1 MQARGCLLPDG
12 PCLGEKQHVNVWH
25 AIERNFDAELVTNI
39 QQRLLSGSSA
49 QVDPEQFVSDEHT
62 KKLVSQLFGMLVEA
76 GVLRTEKVSLCPACS
91 QTLSPGD
98 IQEGICPH
106 CNDNFFESGEP
117 TTDKTIYLAEAE
129 NSRDIPWL
137 LAIHGFNTS
146 GEWQEDFSWLLA
158 TRFRHRAP
166 ALMHK
171 FPILRYG
178 VLFRSKH
185 RKLIAKLE
193 SRVRTAVN
201 RAEQSGIV
209 DPPDIVA
216 HSFGSLLFAKLLESE
231 DAHNLR
237 FGRIILAGSIVR
249 PDYDWDKH
257 IKAGRIDAVFNHCS
271 EKDAVVDFAQY
282 LIPDS
287 GPSGRVGFND
297 KLALNYREKEYGH
310 GTHFEPETMTTNLA
324 LEGPWDQFLRY
335 PKSTHSISFNDHRP
349 SSLWRPAP
357 KAIRFIA
364 RISTILL
371 PWLLGSVAIFFTHLV
386 LR

>member
-1 MQARGCLLPDG
+1 
-12 PCLGEKQHVNVWH
+12 VNVWQ
-25 AIERNFDAELVTNI
+25 AIERKFDAKLVGNVK
-39 QQRLLSGSSA
+39 QRLLSGSSA
-49 QVDPEQFVSDEHT
+49 QLDPEQFITAEHSE
-62 KKLVSQLFGMLVEA
+62 KLVFQLFGMLVEK

-91 QTLSPGD
+91 QALSPGD

-117 TTDKTIYLAEAE
+117 TTDKTIYFTEVE

-137 LAIHGFNTS
+137 LTIHGFNTS

-178 VLFRSKH
+178 VLFRPKH

-193 SRVRTAVN
+193 SRIRIAMN

-209 DPPDIVA
+209 EPPDIVA

-231 DAHNLR
+231 DANDLR

-287 GPSGRVGFND
+287 GPSGSVGFND
-297 KLALNYREKEYGH
+297 KLTLNYREKDYGH
-310 GTHFEPETMTTNLA
+310 GTHFEPKTMTTNLEN
-324 LEGPWDQFLRY
+324 EGPWDRFLRY
-335 PKSTHSISFNDHRP
+335 PKSTQSVSFNNYRP
-349 SSLWRPAP
+349 PNSWKPAP
-357 KAIRFIA
+357 KLIHFATRF
-364 RISTILL
+364 STIAL
-371 PWLLGSVAIFFTHLV
+371 PWLIGSIIIVALFYL
-386 LR
+386 L